1 MLKRNTSPLLLFL
14 IASSIPDL
22 IQLLYMPDGTRL
34 SSSID
39 LGMTVFLLVA
49 IIVWMIFG
57 SRKVKAKKGE

>member
-1 MLKRNTSPLLLFL
+1 
-14 IASSIPDL
+14 
-22 IQLLYMPDGTRL
+22 MPDGTRI

>member
-22 IQLLYMPDGTRL
+22 IQLLYMPDGTRI